1 MIGEGWTRL
10 ADELA
15 ADLAALEPPGELLRA
30 RVDQHGLLV
39 FAVSLP
45 RESRAE
51 GHQLVRA
58 YEQRAIMTC
67 ERCGG
72 AGRIRPG
79 AVLRILCDHCCD

>member
-1 MIGEGWTRL
+1 MIGDGWTRL

-15 ADLAALEPPGELLRA
+15 EDLASLKPPGELLRA

-45 RESRAE
+45 RESRAA

-67 ERCGG
+67 ERCGEP
-72 AGRIRPG
+72 GRIRSGP
-79 AVLRILCDHCCD
+79 VLRILCDDCCD

>member
-1 MIGEGWTRL
+1 MIGDGWTQL
-10 ADELA
+10 AEELA
-15 ADLAALEPPGELLRA
+15 ADLASLTPPGELLRA

-45 RESRAE
+45 RESRAA

-67 ERCGG
+67 ERCGQP
-72 AGRIRPG
+72 GRIRSG
-79 AVLRILCDHCCD
+79 AVLRILCDGCCD